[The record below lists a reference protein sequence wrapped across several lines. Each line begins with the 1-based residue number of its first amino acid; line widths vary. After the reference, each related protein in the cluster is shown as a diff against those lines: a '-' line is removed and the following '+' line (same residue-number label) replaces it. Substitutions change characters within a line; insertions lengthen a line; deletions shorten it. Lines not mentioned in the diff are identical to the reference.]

1 MRLLTVIWN
10 SIKIKMPAIL
20 YIIATPIGNFGD
32 ITFRALEA
40 LKSVDLIL
48 SEDTRVAR
56 KLLNHF
62 GVQKPLQS
70 YHQHSGASKTE
81 HIINLLHE
89 GKIIALIS
97 DAGTPGI
104 SDPGAQIVASAAL
117 GKNVKII
124 PIPGP
129 SAVIAALSVCG
140 FPSDK
145 FIFLGFPPA
154 KNKRKKYFQE
164 LLSYPYTAV
173 FYESGFRIL
182 KTLSEINQ
190 LNDNKLRQIVVCRE
204 LTKIFETIY
213 RGTVSEVIEQI
224 KKDTQKGE
232 FTTVIEGNKNV

>member
-1 MRLLTVIWN
+1 
-10 SIKIKMPAIL
+10 MPAIL

-81 HIINLLHE
+81 HIINLLRE

-104 SDPGAQIVASAAL
+104 SDPGAQIVASAAVL

-129 SAVIAALSVCG
+129 SAVITALSVCG

-145 FIFLGFPPA
+145 FIFWVFHRQ
-154 KNKRKKYFQE
+154 KQTEKYFNE